1 MIDIGSEP
9 ISHVSFVWSDH
20 WAPNILRLYLI
31 SLVSLGPVLSSGNEV
46 QENRHF
52 AEWGNCSESQFQP
65 KRKKIWRTTR
75 RYYHITHTDH
85 LLQPGEEELH
95 CLCPDSLC
103 NEHVG
108 KKKSFHNSS
117 PLLSFTQWSLES
129 GASTLTRRAS
139 FSAVS
144 QLFSFFLL
152 LSASSVASQTESSPF

>member
-52 AEWGNCSESQFQP
+52 AEWGNCSESQFQI
-65 KRKKIWRTTR
+65 KRQKNKKKILPYYSHFNVICCSQER
-75 RYYHITHTDH
+75 RSCIAFVQIHFAMNT
-85 LLQPGEEELH
+85 L
-95 CLCPDSLC
+95 
-103 NEHVG
+103 V
-108 KKKSFHNSS
+108 KKSFHNSS

-144 QLFSFFLL
+144 QLFLFFSL

>member
-52 AEWGNCSESQFQP
+52 AEWGNCSESQFQT
-65 KRKKIWRTTR
+65 KRQKLWRTTR

-108 KKKSFHNSS
+108 KKRIHNSF